1 MLHIVLGL
9 IWWKVK
15 MFSFDSFEYIYT
27 YIYIDYF
34 SYIRLFFRLFQL
46 LFSSCF
52 LAVFVVLPAVCLEK
66 KKQMWLPTGSG
77 ICQRERAR
85 ERGGTSANWY
95 WPNQSMANCFV
106 LALCNAPHWLSVCLA
121 VPAFTFDS
129 FDCFDIRQA
138 APPPVGQLLIDG
150 RSQLPPFPYL
160 SEVRQKLRLL
170 VGHIDAL
177 RLRRLRLEAVQAAAQ
192 AGAVAYCLGA
202 SQSTWWWRCGHH
214 GRCATSTDGH
224 AKGAWRYIV
233 ILRLPIRFL
242 WERKKTKNKTN
253 KTFSVI

>member
-1 MLHIVLGL
+1 MVANWFWDL
-9 IWWKVK
+9 
-15 MFSFDSFEYIYT
+15 S
-27 YIYIDYF
+27 
-34 SYIRLFFRLFQL
+34 
-46 LFSSCF
+46 
-52 LAVFVVLPAVCLEK
+52 K
-66 KKQMWLPTGSG
+66 KEGD
-77 ICQRERAR
+77 RER
-85 ERGGTSANWY
+85 ERGELAPTDIGQIRA
-95 WPNQSMANCFV
+95 WPIVLFWPYAMPHTGCQSV
-106 LALCNAPHWLSVCLA
+106 LLFPLLLSTLSTVSISDRL
-121 VPAFTFDS
+121 PL
-129 FDCFDIRQA
+129 
-138 APPPVGQLLIDG
+138 PPVGQLLIDG

-170 VGHIDAL
+170 VGHIHAL

>member
-1 MLHIVLGL
+1 MQCPTLAVSLSCCSR
-9 IWWKVK
+9 
-15 MFSFDSFEYIYT
+15 FY
-27 YIYIDYF
+27 
-34 SYIRLFFRLFQL
+34 FRLFR
-46 LFSSCF
+46 LFRY
-52 LAVFVVLPAVCLEK
+52 
-66 KKQMWLPTGSG
+66 PTGCPS
-77 ICQRERAR
+77 
-85 ERGGTSANWY
+85 
-95 WPNQSMANCFV
+95 
-106 LALCNAPHWLSVCLA
+106 
-121 VPAFTFDS
+121 
-129 FDCFDIRQA
+129 
-138 APPPVGQLLIDG
+138 PVGQLLIDG
-150 RSQLPPFPYL
+150 RSQLPLFPYL